1 MIANLRRNGDRK
13 AFGAARWPHRFILH
27 PSSILPSFILRPSS
41 FILSLLA
48 LLLAAPA
55 VARAA
60 SWAEQRKQMVD
71 LWIVGAGVK
80 NPRVIAAM
88 RAVPRHEFIPKAN
101 RSEAYEDMAV
111 PIGEQQTISPP
122 FVVASMTE
130 RLDPQPT
137 DKVLE
142 IGTGSGYQAAVMS
155 LVAGETYSIEIKEK
169 LGKLAADRL
178 KRLGFKVHT
187 KIGDGYK
194 GWPEHAPFDKIIVTC
209 SPENIPQPL
218 IDQLRD
224 GGRMIV
230 PVGQR
235 FQQLLYL
242 FHKKDGKLTR
252 EALEA
257 TMFVPMTG
265 TAESLRQVEYD
276 AEHPALVNGGLE
288 AATQIKGVPD
298 GWYYVRQGTLV
309 EDKTA
314 PEGRQYLKIIN
325 SEPGKFA
332 QALQAFGVDGRKV
345 RELDLSI
352 WVRGRDIRP
361 PRGVPDRCAHL
372 MLSYYDEDRAPIRQE
387 ALGPWSGTFDWTEK
401 NDTVRVP
408 RNARMVV
415 LYIGLLGAT
424 GEVSFDDI
432 RIAPH
437 ASEK

>member
-1 MIANLRRNGDRK
+1 MIANLRPTRGLAGWRQPLVLWLVVAVPLMASAAEDW
-13 AFGAARWPHRFILH
+13 AAAR
-27 PSSILPSFILRPSS
+27 
-41 FILSLLA
+41 
-48 LLLAAPA
+48 
-55 VARAA
+55 
-60 SWAEQRKQMVD
+60 KYMVD
-71 LWIVGAGVK
+71 ELVVKPGVK

-88 RAVPRHEFIPKAN
+88 RAVPRHEFIPKEN
-101 RSEAYEDMAV
+101 RTEDAYFDIAI

-169 LGKLAADRL
+169 LGKRAADTL
-178 KRLGFKVHT
+178 NRLGFKVHT

-209 SPENIPQPL
+209 SPEHIPQPL

-235 FQQLLYL
+235 FQQILYL
-242 FHKKDGKLTR
+242 FHKQNGKLER

-265 TAESLRQVEYD
+265 TAESLRRVQYD
-276 AEHPALVNGGLE
+276 AEHPSLVNGGLE
-288 AATQIKGVPD
+288 ASTQIEGVPD
-298 GWYYVRQGTLV
+298 GWYYVRQGRLV
-309 EDKTA
+309 RDASA
-314 PEGRQYLKIIN
+314 PEGHQYLQISN
-325 SEPGKFA
+325 SESEKFA

-345 RELDLSI
+345 RKLDVSV

-361 PRGVPDRCAHL
+361 PRGRPGVAAHL
-372 MLSYYDEDRAPIRQE
+372 MLNYYDKDRAPIRQE
-387 ALGPWSGTFDWTEK
+387 ALGPWTGTFDWSEK
-401 NDTVRVP
+401 SGVVPVP

-415 LYIGLLGAT
+415 LYVGLLGAT
-424 GEVSFDDI
+424 GEASFDDV
-432 RIAPH
+432 RIVPH
-437 ASEK
+437 TPEK